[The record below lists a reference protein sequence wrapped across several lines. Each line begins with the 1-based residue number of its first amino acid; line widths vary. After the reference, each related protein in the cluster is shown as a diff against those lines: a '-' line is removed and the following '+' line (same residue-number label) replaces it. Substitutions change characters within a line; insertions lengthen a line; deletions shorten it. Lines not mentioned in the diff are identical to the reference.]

1 MTVAAKRWMAWV
13 LAVAAGYQGVWAAVF
28 PLSFYEDF
36 PGPGLHWVAMLGP
49 YNEHLVRDVGAL
61 NLALLVLSGW
71 ALRRRTQEAMVV
83 TGGAWVIYNAIHFLW
98 HVLHLE
104 VFGTI
109 DKISVVGIL
118 GGLLVLSILLML
130 PAKETR
136 HRTRSYPVFTDDGA
150 ALTPADGKGQ
160 P

>member
-1 MTVAAKRWMAWV
+1 
-13 LAVAAGYQGVWAAVF
+13 
-28 PLSFYEDF
+28 
-36 PGPGLHWVAMLGP
+36 VAMLGP

-104 VFGTI
+104 VFRTI

-118 GGLLVLSILLML
+118 GGLLVLSLLLML
-130 PAKETR
+130 PVKATKPLSQNAVVSGL
-136 HRTRSYPVFTDDGA
+136 H
-150 ALTPADGKGQ
+150 
-160 P
+160 